1 MYLVHMKYFLLFY
14 SNVINLIPL
23 QVGTH
28 TYEESPGK
36 TRRIELIP
44 VRTIY
49 RGLCYKLKLSKPLLL
64 NSVTLDPDYF
74 IFFVSSFVKGIDE
87 LEHVD
92 LMIAANNTW
101 QGVVGDIWPYS
112 KGWEFQKDLHIPY

>member
-1 MYLVHMKYFLLFY
+1 MKYFILFY

-44 VRTIY
+44 VRTVY
-49 RGLCYKLKLSKPLLL
+49 RGLCYKLKLSNPWPT
-64 NSVTLDPDYF
+64 NSKTLDPDYF
-74 IFFVSSFVKGIDE
+74 RIFISSFIEGIDK
-87 LEHVD
+87 LENIV
-92 LMIAANNTW
+92 LMIAANDTW
-101 QGVVGDIWPYS
+101 QGIVGNSWPYS
-112 KGWEFQKDLHIPY
+112 QGQEISK